1 MGDTVIVEHYPQ
13 LDFSRSESQSST
25 MLSSV
30 KSVRIGQ
37 HVTVKAKVTNMSK
50 EEKAGN
56 FTLVN
61 CTLLDPAASV
71 RMVLWENFSNQVEN
85 NHTYTFHNVTVQKV
99 KYHDNIYLNT
109 AKYGTEIKLIGDF
122 TEVLAVP
129 LTQDTTQ
136 FVPTTI
142 EGEILGITTIN
153 SHFSFFKCNKKLEQ
167 SIAATYLECNNCH
180 LKQKHFL
187 RSIISR
193 YLPNKKCLMPT
204 TTEEMLLDSL
214 FNLLTVKFT
223 YNTTSK
229 AVRKIA
235 KNM

>member
-1 MGDTVIVEHYPQ
+1 
-13 LDFSRSESQSST
+13 

-30 KSVRIGQ
+30 KSVRIGP

-56 FTLVN
+56 LTLVN

-71 RMVLWENFSNQVEN
+71 RMVLWKNFSSQVGN
-85 NHTYTFHNVTVQKV
+85 NHTYMFHNVTVQQV
-99 KYHDNIYLNT
+99 KYHDNIHLNT
-109 AKYGTEIKLIGDF
+109 AKYGTEIKLTGDF

-142 EGEILGITTIN
+142 EGEILRITTIN
-153 SHFSFFKCNKKLEQ
+153 SYFSFFKCNKKLEQ
-167 SIAATYLECNNCH
+167 STAATYLECNNYH

-187 RSIISR
+187 RSIFSR
-193 YLPNKKCLMPT
+193 YLPFKTKNASCQQQLRKC
-204 TTEEMLLDSL
+204 S
-214 FNLLTVKFT
+214 
-223 YNTTSK
+223 
-229 AVRKIA
+229 
-235 KNM
+235 